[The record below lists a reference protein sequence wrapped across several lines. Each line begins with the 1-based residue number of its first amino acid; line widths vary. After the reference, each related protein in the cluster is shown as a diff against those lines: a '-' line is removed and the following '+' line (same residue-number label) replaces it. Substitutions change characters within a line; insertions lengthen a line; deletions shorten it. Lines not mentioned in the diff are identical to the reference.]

1 MRTQREKEEQE
12 ISIRKRKGM
21 KRTLLIFSVLATALM
36 IFAGCKKEPKVEEI
50 TSIKVNPISVVMG
63 IGETKQL
70 TVTTQPE
77 GLKATP
83 IFTSDKPEV
92 ATVSDKGVI
101 TAIAEG
107 KAVVT
112 VTVGALKATCDV
124 TVAKHGAAG
133 KSQLPAMCFKSG
145 DNHPLIQAHEK
156 ASGRTFQENVVI
168 EFINGAPQR
177 HGAFV
182 NDELDIFPIVCYGL
196 SLDESDV
203 VTALGKES
211 IDDCAATIAMLKE
224 NGFPD
229 VDLIEEEGKT
239 FIFGHSEDGVITV
252 FGRESEISDI
262 EGQPDTKIM
271 VDFMHPTGLPTRWH
285 DCIATAKDFPSW
297 EAFITKD
304 SKKIVAFEDE
314 LGLREYNEGYSEP
327 LKNNFDYETIT
338 EKGAETNL
346 DWVYYVGTPD
356 NPEVKPFIN
365 AGLNFVDGTGQLGSE
380 EVKKWLATNGYDT
393 DYQKN
398 GEEEYLA
405 FNKDKSAVA
414 KVFLNKKRTTAK
426 LQIVDASI
434 LKSATMAMRMKELAF
449 DPRYGELQ
457 HYRSLKLR
465 AKR

>member
-1 MRTQREKEEQE
+1 
-12 ISIRKRKGM
+12 M
-21 KRTLLIFSVLATALM
+21 KRTLLILSVLATALM
-36 IFAGCKKEPKVEEI
+36 VFAGCKKEPKVEEI
-50 TSIKVNPISVVMG
+50 TSIKLNPISVVMG

-83 IFTSDKPEV
+83 IFTSDNAKV

-101 TAIAEG
+101 TAITEG

-145 DNHPLIQAHEK
+145 DNHPIIQAHEK
-156 ASGRTFQENVVI
+156 ASGRTFQEKVVI

-182 NDELDIFPIVCYGL
+182 NNELDIFPIVCYGL
-196 SLDESDV
+196 SLDDSDV

-211 IDDCAATIAMLKE
+211 IDDCTATIAMLKE

-229 VDLIEEEGKT
+229 VDLMEEDGKT

-252 FGRESEISDI
+252 LGRESEILDI

-271 VDFMHPTGLPTRWH
+271 IDFIHPAGLPTRWH

-304 SKKIVAFEDE
+304 KEKIVAFEDE
-314 LGLREYNEGYSEP
+314 LGLREYNDGYSEP

-414 KVFLNKKRTTAK
+414 RVLLNKKRTTAK

-434 LKSATMAMRMKELAF
+434 LKSAAMAMRMKELAF

>member
-1 MRTQREKEEQE
+1 MRTEREKEEQK

-21 KRTLLIFSVLATALM
+21 KRTLLILSVLATALM
-36 IFAGCKKEPKVEEI
+36 VFAGCKKEPKVEEI
-50 TSIKVNPISVVMG
+50 TSVKVDPVSVVMS

-83 IFTSDKPEV
+83 IFTSDNAKV

-124 TVAKHGAAG
+124 TVAKRGAAG
-133 KSQLPAMCFKSG
+133 KSQLPAMCFNSG
-145 DNHPLIQAHEK
+145 DNHPIIQAHEK
-156 ASGRTFQENVVI
+156 ASGRTFQEKVLI
-168 EFINGAPQR
+168 EIVRGEQYS

-182 NDELDIFPIVCYGL
+182 NDELDIFPVVCYGL
-196 SLDESDV
+196 SLDGNDV

-211 IDDCAATIAMLKE
+211 IDDCAATIAMLKG

-229 VDLIEEEGKT
+229 VNLMEEDGKT
-239 FIFGHSEDGVITV
+239 FIFGHSKDGLITV
-252 FGRESEISDI
+252 LGRESEILDV
-262 EGQPDTKIM
+262 EGQPDTKIL
-271 VDFMHPTGLPTRWH
+271 VDFMRPAGLPIKWH
-285 DCIATAKDFPSW
+285 DCVATAKDFPSW
-297 EAFITKD
+297 DAFITKD
-304 SKKIVAFEDE
+304 KEKIVTFEDE

-327 LKNNFDYETIT
+327 SENNFDYETIT

-346 DWVYYVGTPD
+346 DWVYYCVTPSQD
-356 NPEVKPFIN
+356 GVKPYIN

-380 EVKKWLATNGYDT
+380 VVKNWLATNGYDT

-414 KVFLNKKRTTAK
+414 RVFVKGTTAK

-434 LKSATMAMRMKELAF
+434 LKSAAMAMRMKELAF